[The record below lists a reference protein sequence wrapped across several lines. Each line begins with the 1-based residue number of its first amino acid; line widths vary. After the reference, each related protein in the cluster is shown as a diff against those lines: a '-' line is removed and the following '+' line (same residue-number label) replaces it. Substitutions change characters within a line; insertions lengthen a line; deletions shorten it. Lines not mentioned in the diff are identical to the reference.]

1 MKTRLSLLLSCFTLF
16 ASFASAE
23 NYDGLVVIEDYKK
36 LPILIA
42 NHNEDRLKTDLIKSV
57 VKLKLLSNNLRPQ
70 EAKMGIPHGLVVSV
84 SWTPNNLFYINIHL
98 IKFTEFY
105 VEEELHLLGPAVIP
119 HQGEYVSFG
128 DSTDKSD
135 IIKSLRSTMDNFL
148 VDYLESNLAMVDLV
162 ERINQVIPST
172 SPGPASRS
180 GE

>member
-1 MKTRLSLLLSCFTLF
+1 MKTRLSILLLCSSLF
-16 ASFASAE
+16 ANFAGAE

-84 SWTPNNLFYINIHL
+84 SWTPDNLFYINVQL
-98 IKFTEFY
+98 IKYTEFY
-105 VEEELHLLGPAVIP
+105 VEEEFHFLGPAVYP

-128 DSTDKSD
+128 DSTDESR
-135 IIKSLRSTMDNFL
+135 IIKALRSTMDNFL

-162 ERINQVIPST
+162 ERINQVTPST
-172 SPGPASRS
+172 SPGPASQS
-180 GE
+180 DE